1 MNDAT
6 PDKARDDRRLRH
18 RPRSRFR
25 HSTRLPL
32 QMSGEATPTTRIEV
46 ARAVARLG
54 RDIRTARLRR
64 GLTQRD
70 LADRMGVSL
79 SSVIRLE
86 RGMPGSS
93 MSMYVGALA
102 ALDLLEPLAGIADPD
117 LDEEYM
123 WLDSTRRP

>member
-1 MNDAT
+1 
-6 PDKARDDRRLRH
+6 
-18 RPRSRFR
+18 
-25 HSTRLPL
+25 
-32 QMSGEATPTTRIEV
+32 
-46 ARAVARLG
+46 
-54 RDIRTARLRR
+54 
-64 GLTQRD
+64 
-70 LADRMGVSL
+70 MGVSL